1 MYGGLF
7 DLLRDSIRGKVFNS
21 ALAPRRIFHNA
32 ISCKPFA
39 QFVSDTILDRLS
51 SGAISLWGK
60 VSDVPPPYFVTPLTI
75 EPSSY

>member
-1 MYGGLF
+1 MYGSFF

-60 VSDVPPPYFVTPLTI
+60 VSDVPPPYFVMPLTI